1 MVTFPCRR
9 SSPQRG
15 ARVPPGNLVLVLILL
30 LPLAQ
35 QAQAALHS
43 SFRRLSGREKK
54 EMQKEILSIL
64 GLPGR
69 PRPHPPLRPPS
80 SAPLFMLDLYHA
92 MAADGEDDSASA
104 DDVVRPRGAAGQRRA
119 AVRRPALPALSA
131 HTPPLG
137 TVVSEADTVM
147 SFVNLVEQERDL
159 LQPRP
164 YWKEFRFD
172 LTPLP
177 QGETVTAAEFRIYK
191 TLTLGQRANRTLHI
205 SVYEI
210 QKDSRHREP
219 ELALLDMQSVPAGQ
233 EGWLAFDVTS
243 ASNHWLVRP
252 RSNLGIRL
260 YVETEEDR
268 SLSAPWI
275 GLVGRRGPRS
285 KQPFMVTFFRES
297 QIPCRPPRAVKT
309 HPRRK
314 KPKYDL
320 PLPSIHNQTPV
331 DGGGQPCKK
340 HELYVSFSDLGWKD
354 WVLAPT
360 GYSAYY
366 CDGECFYPLGACMNA
381 TNHALIQQ
389 VISQIRDRGPKSEK
403 GGWGRGP
410 PPSGGLQV
418 SCSRVREERQP
429 RRCSVCGQGG
439 AKSKG
444 DAPDLRPYPQRPEGQ
459 GPTYK
464 RPNRVPPAGCPASV
478 SVDLLL
484 LRVESG
490 QMRCTC

>member
-1 MVTFPCRR
+1 MESGSTYSRCCLCTR
-9 SSPQRG
+9 SSSSYMQRRPACSSG
-15 ARVPPGNLVLVLILL
+15 PRRPLLHPGTLLL
-30 LPLAQ
+30 LPLLLLLSLSLWSQ
-35 QAQAALHS
+35 QAEAVVHS

-54 EMQKEILSIL
+54 EMQREILSIL

-92 MAADGEDDSASA
+92 VSAEGDEEGNAVPGNGAGMGKFGAADGHA
-104 DDVVRPRGAAGQRRA
+104 
-119 AVRRPALPALSA
+119 ALPTLST

-191 TLTLGQRANRTLHI
+191 TLTMGQRANRTLHI

-210 QKDSRHREP
+210 QRENRHREP
-219 ELALLDMQSVPAGQ
+219 ELVLLDMQSLPAGQ

-243 ASNHWLVRP
+243 ASNRWLLHP

-268 SLSAPWI
+268 SLSAGWI

-285 KQPFMVTFFRES
+285 KQPFMVTFFRAS
-297 QIPCRPPRAVKT
+297 QAPCRPPRALKP
-309 HPRRK
+309 HPRKK

-320 PLPSIHNQTPV
+320 PVPSIHGEV
-331 DGGGQPCKK
+331 SQPHANSGRQACKK

-366 CDGECFYPLGACMNA
+366 CDGECLYPLGSCMNA

-389 VISQIRDRGPKSEK
+389 VVHLLKPDEVPKACCAPTKLSPISVLFYDDNNNVILKKHRNMVVKT
-403 GGWGRGP
+403 
-410 PPSGGLQV
+410 
-418 SCSRVREERQP
+418 
-429 RRCSVCGQGG
+429 CGC
-439 AKSKG
+439 
-444 DAPDLRPYPQRPEGQ
+444 L
-459 GPTYK
+459 
-464 RPNRVPPAGCPASV
+464 
-478 SVDLLL
+478 
-484 LRVESG
+484 
-490 QMRCTC
+490 

>member
-1 MVTFPCRR
+1 MKHQHR
-9 SSPQRG
+9 SSSVFFQQQTRSASRPHRH
-15 ARVPPGNLVLVLILL
+15 L
-30 LPLAQ
+30 LPVRTLLFLLFLSLWSQ
-35 QAQAALHS
+35 QTEAVVHS
-43 SFRRLSGREKK
+43 SFKRLSGREKK

-80 SAPLFMLDLYHA
+80 SAPLFMLELYHA
-92 MAADGEDDSASA
+92 MSADGVDDGNEIIVNGPGMGRFGTERLAQVNHA
-104 DDVVRPRGAAGQRRA
+104 D
-119 AVRRPALPALSA
+119 LPTLST

-137 TVVSEADTVM
+137 TVVTEADTVM

-191 TLTLGQRANRTLHI
+191 TLTMGQRANRTLHI

-210 QKDSRHREP
+210 QSENRHREAV
-219 ELALLDMQSVPAGQ
+219 LVLLDMQSVPAGQ

-243 ASNHWLVRP
+243 ASNHWLLHP

-268 SLSAPWI
+268 SLSAGWI

-297 QIPCRPPRAVKT
+297 QVPCRPPRAVKP
-309 HPRRK
+309 HPRKK

-320 PLPSIHNQTPV
+320 PVPSIQNRSPASP
-331 DGGGQPCKK
+331 GSQPCKK

-366 CDGECFYPLGACMNA
+366 CDGECFYPLGSCMNA

-389 VISQIRDRGPKSEK
+389 VVHLLKPDEVPKACCAPTKLSPISVLFYDDNNNVILKKHRNMVVKT
-403 GGWGRGP
+403 
-410 PPSGGLQV
+410 
-418 SCSRVREERQP
+418 
-429 RRCSVCGQGG
+429 CGC
-439 AKSKG
+439 
-444 DAPDLRPYPQRPEGQ
+444 L
-459 GPTYK
+459 
-464 RPNRVPPAGCPASV
+464 
-478 SVDLLL
+478 
-484 LRVESG
+484 
-490 QMRCTC
+490 

>member
-1 MVTFPCRR
+1 MDRHEVEIVSSKHQSRGRKRTRLFPP
-9 SSPQRG
+9 S
-15 ARVPPGNLVLVLILL
+15 IF
-30 LPLAQ
+30 LPLCVLLCVWGQ
-35 QAQAALHS
+35 VEGVVHS

-92 MAADGEDDSASA
+92 VSSEA
-104 DDVVRPRGAAGQRRA
+104 DDRPGLGFTPEVVSHA
-119 AVRRPALPALSA
+119 ALPTLST
-131 HTPPLG
+131 HMPPLG

-147 SFVNLVEQERDL
+147 SFVNLVEQEKDL

-191 TLTLGQRANRTLHI
+191 TLTMGWRFNHTLHI

-210 QKDSRHREP
+210 LREKRHREP
-219 ELALLDMQSVPAGQ
+219 ELVLLDMQSVPAGQ

-243 ASNHWLVRP
+243 ASNRWLLHP

-260 YVETEEDR
+260 YVETEEDHR
-268 SLSAPWI
+268 SWV

-285 KQPFMVTFFRES
+285 KQPFMVTFFRAS
-297 QIPCRPPRAVKT
+297 QAPCRPPRALKHT
-309 HPRRK
+309 NQRK
-314 KPKYDL
+314 KKTKYDL
-320 PLPSIHNQTPV
+320 PHPNRPGIFDQNHSSGRQA
-331 DGGGQPCKK
+331 CKK

-366 CDGECFYPLGACMNA
+366 CDGECDYPLGSCMNA
-381 TNHALIQQ
+381 TNHAMIQLL
-389 VISQIRDRGPKSEK
+389 VH
-403 GGWGRGP
+403 
-410 PPSGGLQV
+410 L
-418 SCSRVREERQP
+418 
-429 RRCSVCGQGG
+429 
-439 AKSKG
+439 
-444 DAPDLRPYPQRPEGQ
+444 LRPDEVPKACCAPTKLSPIAVLFYDDNNNVILKKQRNMVV
-459 GPTYK
+459 K
-464 RPNRVPPAGCPASV
+464 NCGC
-478 SVDLLL
+478 L
-484 LRVESG
+484 
-490 QMRCTC
+490 

>member
-1 MVTFPCRR
+1 MASDVCYQNTERSGTSRTYTHSCVCSGRTRQHHDHDSGTR
-9 SSPQRG
+9 SSYVQQPTKSSSG
-15 ARVPPGNLVLVLILL
+15 PRVPLLHPRTLL
-30 LPLAQ
+30 LFAVLLLLALSLWSQ
-35 QAQAALHS
+35 PAEAVVHS

-92 MAADGEDDSASA
+92 VSAEGEDEGNGILGN
-104 DDVVRPRGAAGQRRA
+104 GAGTGRLGGTDGLGHVIHA
-119 AVRRPALPALSA
+119 ALPTLST

-191 TLTLGQRANRTLHI
+191 TLTMGQRANRTLHI

-210 QKDSRHREP
+210 QRDSRHREP
-219 ELALLDMQSVPAGQ
+219 ELVLLDMQSVPAGQ

-243 ASNHWLVRP
+243 ASNRWLLHP

-268 SLSAPWI
+268 SLSAGWI

-285 KQPFMVTFFRES
+285 KQPFMVTFFRAS
-297 QIPCRPPRAVKT
+297 QAPCRPPRALK
-309 HPRRK
+309 PPRK
-314 KPKYDL
+314 KKVRYDL
-320 PLPSIHNQTPV
+320 PVPSIPDPSHTNSGRQA
-331 DGGGQPCKK
+331 CKK

-366 CDGECFYPLGACMNA
+366 CDGECLYPLGSCMNA

-389 VISQIRDRGPKSEK
+389 VVHLLKPHEVPKACCAPTKLSPISVLFYDDNNNVILKKHRNMVVKT
-403 GGWGRGP
+403 
-410 PPSGGLQV
+410 
-418 SCSRVREERQP
+418 
-429 RRCSVCGQGG
+429 CGC
-439 AKSKG
+439 
-444 DAPDLRPYPQRPEGQ
+444 L
-459 GPTYK
+459 
-464 RPNRVPPAGCPASV
+464 
-478 SVDLLL
+478 
-484 LRVESG
+484 
-490 QMRCTC
+490 

>member
-1 MVTFPCRR
+1 MSADTLEDLSQTTENLDRPDGSRTYMYTHACPYTGTRLLRDNNNSKYTCRYTLQLPLFPM
-9 SSPQRG
+9 
-15 ARVPPGNLVLVLILL
+15 ALL
-30 LPLAQ
+30 LVPLLLCLWGH
-35 QAQAALHS
+35 QAQGVVHS
-43 SFRRLSGREKK
+43 SFRRLSSREKK
-54 EMQKEILSIL
+54 EMQREILSIL

-92 MAADGEDDSASA
+92 VSAEGGEGNGLGNEVGGLGFGGLDGLTSHVSHA
-104 DDVVRPRGAAGQRRA
+104 
-119 AVRRPALPALSA
+119 ALPTFST

-177 QGETVTAAEFRIYK
+177 KGETVTAAEFRIYK
-191 TLTLGQRANRTLHI
+191 TLTMGQRANRTLHI

-210 QKDSRHREP
+210 QRENKHREP
-219 ELALLDMQSVPAGQ
+219 ELVLLDMQSVPAGQ
-233 EGWLAFDVTS
+233 EGWLAFDVTT
-243 ASNHWLVRP
+243 ASNRWLLHP

-268 SLSAPWI
+268 SLSAGWV

-285 KQPFMVTFFRES
+285 KQPFMVTFFRAS
-297 QIPCRPPRAVKT
+297 QAPCRPPRALKPN
-309 HPRRK
+309 PRKK

-320 PLPSIHNQTPV
+320 PLPSIHDHSHVNSGRQA
-331 DGGGQPCKK
+331 CKR

-360 GYSAYY
+360 GYSAFY
-366 CDGECFYPLGACMNA
+366 CDGECLYPLGSCMNA
-381 TNHALIQQ
+381 TNHAMIQLVVHLLKPDEVPKACCAPTKLSPISVLFYDDNNN
-389 VISQIRDRGPKSEK
+389 VILNKHRNMVVKT
-403 GGWGRGP
+403 
-410 PPSGGLQV
+410 
-418 SCSRVREERQP
+418 
-429 RRCSVCGQGG
+429 CGC
-439 AKSKG
+439 
-444 DAPDLRPYPQRPEGQ
+444 L
-459 GPTYK
+459 
-464 RPNRVPPAGCPASV
+464 
-478 SVDLLL
+478 
-484 LRVESG
+484 
-490 QMRCTC
+490 

>member
-1 MVTFPCRR
+1 MATDTLEDLPQTTQSLDRPDGFRTYVDTHACPCSGRRRIHDNSSKYTYRRLLQLPLFPV
-9 SSPQRG
+9 
-15 ARVPPGNLVLVLILL
+15 ALL
-30 LPLAQ
+30 LAPLLLCLWGH
-35 QAQAALHS
+35 QAQGVVHS
-43 SFRRLSGREKK
+43 SFRRLSSREKK
-54 EMQKEILSIL
+54 EMQREILSIL

-92 MAADGEDDSASA
+92 VSAKGDEGNGMGNWVGGLGFGGADGLTGHVSHA
-104 DDVVRPRGAAGQRRA
+104 
-119 AVRRPALPALSA
+119 ALPTLNTYTA
-131 HTPPLG
+131 PLG

-191 TLTLGQRANRTLHI
+191 TLTMGQRANRSLHI

-210 QKDSRHREP
+210 QRENKHREP
-219 ELALLDMQSVPAGQ
+219 ELVLLDMQSVPAGQ

-243 ASNHWLVRP
+243 ASNRWLLHP

-268 SLSAPWI
+268 SLSAGWV

-285 KQPFMVTFFRES
+285 KQPFMVTFFRAS
-297 QIPCRPPRAVKT
+297 QAPCRPPRAVKPNP
-309 HPRRK
+309 HKK

-320 PLPSIHNQTPV
+320 PLPSIHDHSHVNSGRQA
-331 DGGGQPCKK
+331 CKR

-360 GYSAYY
+360 GYSAFY
-366 CDGECFYPLGACMNA
+366 CDGECLYPLGSCMNA
-381 TNHALIQQ
+381 TNHAMIQLVVHLLKPDEVPKACCAPTKLSPISVLFYDDNNN
-389 VISQIRDRGPKSEK
+389 VILKKHRNMVVKT
-403 GGWGRGP
+403 
-410 PPSGGLQV
+410 
-418 SCSRVREERQP
+418 
-429 RRCSVCGQGG
+429 CGC
-439 AKSKG
+439 
-444 DAPDLRPYPQRPEGQ
+444 L
-459 GPTYK
+459 
-464 RPNRVPPAGCPASV
+464 
-478 SVDLLL
+478 
-484 LRVESG
+484 
-490 QMRCTC
+490 

>member
-1 MVTFPCRR
+1 MASDVSHSFSCLCRNMKQQQQTGSTSR
-9 SSPQRG
+9 PRRPLLHPST
-15 ARVPPGNLVLVLILL
+15 LLL
-30 LPLAQ
+30 LPLLLLLLLSLWSQ
-35 QAQAALHS
+35 QAEAVVHS

-92 MAADGEDDSASA
+92 MSADGEDEGNEII
-104 DDVVRPRGAAGQRRA
+104 VNGAGVGRSGGAERLA
-119 AVRRPALPALSA
+119 PPPLST

-191 TLTLGQRANRTLHI
+191 TLTMSQRANRTLHI

-210 QKDSRHREP
+210 QRENRRREP
-219 ELALLDMQSVPAGQ
+219 ELVLLDMQSVPAGQ

-243 ASNHWLVRP
+243 ASNHWLLHP

-268 SLSAPWI
+268 SLSAGYI

-297 QIPCRPPRAVKT
+297 QIPCRPPPRAVKPS
-309 HPRRK
+309 PRKK

-320 PLPSIHNQTPV
+320 PVPSIHMNYSVTLILLNVFFFCSDRSPANN
-331 DGGGQPCKK
+331 GGQPCKK

-366 CDGECFYPLGACMNA
+366 CDGECFYPLGSCMNA

-389 VISQIRDRGPKSEK
+389 VVHLLKPDEVPKACCAPTKLSPISVLFYDDNNNVILKKHRNMVVKT
-403 GGWGRGP
+403 
-410 PPSGGLQV
+410 
-418 SCSRVREERQP
+418 
-429 RRCSVCGQGG
+429 CGC
-439 AKSKG
+439 
-444 DAPDLRPYPQRPEGQ
+444 L
-459 GPTYK
+459 
-464 RPNRVPPAGCPASV
+464 
-478 SVDLLL
+478 
-484 LRVESG
+484 
-490 QMRCTC
+490 

>member
-1 MVTFPCRR
+1 MASEESCSFSSRKSPQRHMARR
-9 SSPQRG
+9 SSQVLLHLFPRT
-15 ARVPPGNLVLVLILL
+15 LVLLL
-30 LPLAQ
+30 LAQ

-92 MAADGEDDSASA
+92 MAVDGEDDGN
-104 DDVVRPRGAAGQRRA
+104 DIIGPVVKLRGGERRA
-119 AVRRPALPALSA
+119 AAHHPALPTLST
-131 HTPPLG
+131 HTPLLG

-210 QKDSRHREP
+210 QRDNRHRDP
-219 ELALLDMQSVPAGQ
+219 ELVLLDMQSVPAGQ

-243 ASNHWLVRP
+243 ASNHWLLHP

-268 SLSAPWI
+268 SLSAAWI

-320 PLPSIHNQTPV
+320 PVPSIHNRSPV
-331 DGGGQPCKK
+331 NSGGQPCKK

-389 VISQIRDRGPKSEK
+389 VVHLLKPDEVPKACCAPTKLSPISVLFYDDNNNVILKKHRNMVVKT
-403 GGWGRGP
+403 
-410 PPSGGLQV
+410 
-418 SCSRVREERQP
+418 
-429 RRCSVCGQGG
+429 CGC
-439 AKSKG
+439 
-444 DAPDLRPYPQRPEGQ
+444 L
-459 GPTYK
+459 
-464 RPNRVPPAGCPASV
+464 
-478 SVDLLL
+478 
-484 LRVESG
+484 
-490 QMRCTC
+490 

>member
-1 MVTFPCRR
+1 MATDTLEDLPQTTQSLDRPDGFRTCVDTHACPCSGRRRIHDNSSKYTYRRLLQLPLFPV
-9 SSPQRG
+9 
-15 ARVPPGNLVLVLILL
+15 ALL
-30 LPLAQ
+30 LAPLLLCLWGH
-35 QAQAALHS
+35 QAQGVVHS
-43 SFRRLSGREKK
+43 SFRRLSSREKK
-54 EMQKEILSIL
+54 EMQREILSIL

-92 MAADGEDDSASA
+92 VSAKGDEGNGMGNWVGGLGFGGADGLTGHVSHA
-104 DDVVRPRGAAGQRRA
+104 
-119 AVRRPALPALSA
+119 ALPTLNTYTA
-131 HTPPLG
+131 PLG

-191 TLTLGQRANRTLHI
+191 TLTMGQRANRSLHI

-210 QKDSRHREP
+210 QRENKHREP
-219 ELALLDMQSVPAGQ
+219 ELVLLDMQSVPAGQ

-243 ASNHWLVRP
+243 ASNRWLLHP

-268 SLSAPWI
+268 SLSAGWV

-285 KQPFMVTFFRES
+285 KQPFMVTFFRAS
-297 QIPCRPPRAVKT
+297 QAPCRPPRAVKPNP
-309 HPRRK
+309 HKK

-320 PLPSIHNQTPV
+320 PLPSIHDHSHVNSGRQA
-331 DGGGQPCKK
+331 CKR

-360 GYSAYY
+360 GYSAFY
-366 CDGECFYPLGACMNA
+366 CDGECLYPLGSCMNA
-381 TNHALIQQ
+381 TNHAMIQLVVHLLKPDEVPKACCAPTKLSPISVLFYDDNNN
-389 VISQIRDRGPKSEK
+389 VILKKHRNMVVKT
-403 GGWGRGP
+403 
-410 PPSGGLQV
+410 
-418 SCSRVREERQP
+418 
-429 RRCSVCGQGG
+429 CGC
-439 AKSKG
+439 
-444 DAPDLRPYPQRPEGQ
+444 L
-459 GPTYK
+459 
-464 RPNRVPPAGCPASV
+464 
-478 SVDLLL
+478 
-484 LRVESG
+484 
-490 QMRCTC
+490 

>member
-1 MVTFPCRR
+1 MDSDVYHSFSCVCSKMKQSTSRPHRPLLHPR
-9 SSPQRG
+9 T
-15 ARVPPGNLVLVLILL
+15 LLL
-30 LPLAQ
+30 LPLLLLLFLSLWSQ
-35 QAQAALHS
+35 QAEAVVHS

-92 MAADGEDDSASA
+92 MSADGEDEGNEII
-104 DDVVRPRGAAGQRRA
+104 VNGPGMGKFGAAERLAQVNHA
-119 AVRRPALPALSA
+119 APPTLST

-191 TLTLGQRANRTLHI
+191 TLTMGQRANRTLHI

-210 QKDSRHREP
+210 QRENRHREP
-219 ELALLDMQSVPAGQ
+219 ELVLLDMQSVPAGQ
-233 EGWLAFDVTS
+233 EGWLAFDVTT
-243 ASNHWLVRP
+243 ASNHWLLHP

-268 SLSAPWI
+268 SLSAGWI

-297 QIPCRPPRAVKT
+297 QVPCRPPRAVKS
-309 HPRRK
+309 HPRKK

-320 PLPSIHNQTPV
+320 PVPSA
-331 DGGGQPCKK
+331 PCKK

-366 CDGECFYPLGACMNA
+366 CDGECFYPLGSCMNA

-389 VISQIRDRGPKSEK
+389 VVHLLKPDEVPKACCAPTKLSPISVLFYDDNNNVILKKHRNMVVKT
-403 GGWGRGP
+403 
-410 PPSGGLQV
+410 
-418 SCSRVREERQP
+418 
-429 RRCSVCGQGG
+429 CGC
-439 AKSKG
+439 
-444 DAPDLRPYPQRPEGQ
+444 L
-459 GPTYK
+459 
-464 RPNRVPPAGCPASV
+464 
-478 SVDLLL
+478 
-484 LRVESG
+484 
-490 QMRCTC
+490 

>member
-1 MVTFPCRR
+1 MASDVSSQVERSGLSRNSCLCPYGRGPQKKQHGRR
-9 SSPQRG
+9 FDGSKRSRQF
-15 ARVPPGNLVLVLILL
+15 AESPPGLLRGGTLLLL
-30 LPLAQ
+30 LPLLLLLSASLCGQ
-35 QAQAALHS
+35 PAEAVVHS

-92 MAADGEDDSASA
+92 VSAEGDEEGNGIPGAGRPGAGRPGGGADGLGHVSHA
-104 DDVVRPRGAAGQRRA
+104 
-119 AVRRPALPALSA
+119 ALPTLST

-191 TLTLGQRANRTLHI
+191 TLTMGQRANRTLHI

-210 QKDSRHREP
+210 QRDNRHREP
-219 ELALLDMQSVPAGQ
+219 ELVLLDMQSVPAGQ

-243 ASNHWLVRP
+243 ASNRWLLHP

-268 SLSAPWI
+268 SLSAGWI

-285 KQPFMVTFFRES
+285 KQPFMVTFFRAS
-297 QIPCRPPRAVKT
+297 QAPCRPPRAVKP
-309 HPRRK
+309 HPRKR

-320 PLPSIHNQTPV
+320 PVPSIHDHSHANSGRQA
-331 DGGGQPCKK
+331 CKK

-366 CDGECFYPLGACMNA
+366 CDGECLYPLGSCMNA

-389 VISQIRDRGPKSEK
+389 VVHLLKPDEVPKACCAPTKLSPISVLFYDDNNNVILKKHRNMVVKT
-403 GGWGRGP
+403 
-410 PPSGGLQV
+410 
-418 SCSRVREERQP
+418 
-429 RRCSVCGQGG
+429 CGC
-439 AKSKG
+439 
-444 DAPDLRPYPQRPEGQ
+444 L
-459 GPTYK
+459 
-464 RPNRVPPAGCPASV
+464 
-478 SVDLLL
+478 
-484 LRVESG
+484 
-490 QMRCTC
+490 

>member
-1 MVTFPCRR
+1 IKKSCHFTLAF
-9 SSPQRG
+9 
-15 ARVPPGNLVLVLILL
+15 ILL
-30 LPLAQ
+30 SVRRIHDNSSKYTYRRLLQLPLFPVALLLAPLLLCLWGH
-35 QAQAALHS
+35 QAQGVVHS
-43 SFRRLSGREKK
+43 SFRRLSSREKK
-54 EMQKEILSIL
+54 EMQREILSIL

-92 MAADGEDDSASA
+92 VSAKGDEGNGMGNWVGGLGHA
-104 DDVVRPRGAAGQRRA
+104 
-119 AVRRPALPALSA
+119 ALPTLNTYTA
-131 HTPPLG
+131 PLG

-191 TLTLGQRANRTLHI
+191 TLTMGQRANRSLHI

-210 QKDSRHREP
+210 QRENKHREP
-219 ELALLDMQSVPAGQ
+219 ELVLLDMQSVPAGQ

-243 ASNHWLVRP
+243 ASNRWLLHP

-268 SLSAPWI
+268 SLSAGWV

-285 KQPFMVTFFRES
+285 KQPFMVTFFRAS
-297 QIPCRPPRAVKT
+297 QAPCRPPRAVKPNP
-309 HPRRK
+309 HKK

-320 PLPSIHNQTPV
+320 PLPSIHDHSHVNSGRQA
-331 DGGGQPCKK
+331 CKR

-360 GYSAYY
+360 GYSAFY
-366 CDGECFYPLGACMNA
+366 CDGECLYPLGSCMNA
-381 TNHALIQQ
+381 TNHAMIQLVVHLLKPDEVPKACCAPTKLSPISVLFYDDNNN
-389 VISQIRDRGPKSEK
+389 VILKKHRNMVVKT
-403 GGWGRGP
+403 
-410 PPSGGLQV
+410 
-418 SCSRVREERQP
+418 
-429 RRCSVCGQGG
+429 CGC
-439 AKSKG
+439 
-444 DAPDLRPYPQRPEGQ
+444 L
-459 GPTYK
+459 
-464 RPNRVPPAGCPASV
+464 
-478 SVDLLL
+478 
-484 LRVESG
+484 
-490 QMRCTC
+490 

>member
-1 MVTFPCRR
+1 MASDISRSMSLYQIFQLHSRSTF
-9 SSPQRG
+9 
-15 ARVPPGNLVLVLILL
+15 ILL
-30 LPLAQ
+30 LLLLLSISLWTQ
-35 QAQAALHS
+35 QAEAVVHS

-54 EMQKEILSIL
+54 EMQKEILNIL
-64 GLPGR
+64 GLPDR

-92 MAADGEDDSASA
+92 MSVDDEEEM
-104 DDVVRPRGAAGQRRA
+104 VMNGPGLGRYGAAAQVNYA
-119 AVRRPALPALSA
+119 ALPTLST
-131 HTPPLG
+131 HTPLLG

-147 SFVNLVEQERDL
+147 SFVNLVEQERNL

-191 TLTLGQRANRTLHI
+191 TMTVGQRANRTLHI

-210 QKDSRHREP
+210 KRENRNREP
-219 ELALLDMQSVPAGQ
+219 ELVLLDMQSVPAGQ

-243 ASNHWLVRP
+243 ASNHWLLQP

-260 YVETEEDR
+260 YVETEDDR
-268 SLSAPWI
+268 SLSAGWI

-285 KQPFMVTFFRES
+285 KQPFMVTFFRQS
-297 QIPCRPPRAVKT
+297 QIPCRPPRAVRP

-320 PLPSIHNQTPV
+320 PIPTIH
-331 DGGGQPCKK
+331 GRSLASKGQLCKK

-366 CDGECFYPLGACMNA
+366 CDGECIHPMGACMNA
-381 TNHALIQQ
+381 TNHAIIQQ
-389 VISQIRDRGPKSEK
+389 VVHLMKPNEVPSACCAPTKLSSISVLFYDDNNNVILKKHRNMVVKT
-403 GGWGRGP
+403 
-410 PPSGGLQV
+410 
-418 SCSRVREERQP
+418 
-429 RRCSVCGQGG
+429 CGC
-439 AKSKG
+439 
-444 DAPDLRPYPQRPEGQ
+444 L
-459 GPTYK
+459 
-464 RPNRVPPAGCPASV
+464 
-478 SVDLLL
+478 
-484 LRVESG
+484 
-490 QMRCTC
+490 

>member
-1 MVTFPCRR
+1 KQRELKERLLQLPLFPM
-9 SSPQRG
+9 
-15 ARVPPGNLVLVLILL
+15 ALL
-30 LPLAQ
+30 LVPLLLCLWGH
-35 QAQAALHS
+35 QAQGVVHS
-43 SFRRLSGREKK
+43 SFRRLSSREKK
-54 EMQKEILSIL
+54 EMQREILSIL

-92 MAADGEDDSASA
+92 VSAKGDEGNGMGNWVGGLGHA
-104 DDVVRPRGAAGQRRA
+104 
-119 AVRRPALPALSA
+119 ALPTLNTYTA
-131 HTPPLG
+131 PLG

-191 TLTLGQRANRTLHI
+191 TLTMGQRANRSLHI

-210 QKDSRHREP
+210 QRENKHREP
-219 ELALLDMQSVPAGQ
+219 ELVLLDMQSVPAGQ

-243 ASNHWLVRP
+243 ASNRWLLHP

-268 SLSAPWI
+268 SLSAGWV

-285 KQPFMVTFFRES
+285 KQPFMVTFFRAS
-297 QIPCRPPRAVKT
+297 QAPCRPPRAVKPNP
-309 HPRRK
+309 HKK

-320 PLPSIHNQTPV
+320 PLPSIHDHSHVNSGRQA
-331 DGGGQPCKK
+331 CKR

-360 GYSAYY
+360 GYSAFY
-366 CDGECFYPLGACMNA
+366 CDGECLYPLGSCMNA
-381 TNHALIQQ
+381 TNHAMIQLVVHLLKPDEVPKACCAPTKLSPISVLFYDDNNN
-389 VISQIRDRGPKSEK
+389 VILKKHRNMVVKT
-403 GGWGRGP
+403 
-410 PPSGGLQV
+410 
-418 SCSRVREERQP
+418 
-429 RRCSVCGQGG
+429 CGC
-439 AKSKG
+439 
-444 DAPDLRPYPQRPEGQ
+444 L
-459 GPTYK
+459 
-464 RPNRVPPAGCPASV
+464 
-478 SVDLLL
+478 
-484 LRVESG
+484 
-490 QMRCTC
+490 

>member
-1 MVTFPCRR
+1 MSADTLKDLSQTTESLDRPDASRTYIYTHACPCTGRRRIRDNNNNTYRHPLQLPLFPV
-9 SSPQRG
+9 
-15 ARVPPGNLVLVLILL
+15 ALILVPL
-30 LPLAQ
+30 LLCLWGH
-35 QAQAALHS
+35 QAQGVVHS
-43 SFRRLSGREKK
+43 SFRRLSSREKK
-54 EMQKEILSIL
+54 EMQREILSIL

-92 MAADGEDDSASA
+92 VSAEGDEGNGIGNEVGGLGFGGLDGLTGHVSHA
-104 DDVVRPRGAAGQRRA
+104 
-119 AVRRPALPALSA
+119 ALPTLST

-191 TLTLGQRANRTLHI
+191 TLTMGQRANRTLHI

-210 QKDSRHREP
+210 QRENKHREP
-219 ELALLDMQSVPAGQ
+219 ELVLLDIQSVPAGQ

-243 ASNHWLVRP
+243 ASNRWLLHP

-268 SLSAPWI
+268 SLSAGWV

-285 KQPFMVTFFRES
+285 KQPFMVTFFRAS
-297 QIPCRPPRAVKT
+297 QVPCRPPRALKPN
-309 HPRRK
+309 PRKR

-320 PLPSIHNQTPV
+320 PLPSIHGEVLQDHSHVNSGRQA
-331 DGGGQPCKK
+331 CKR

-360 GYSAYY
+360 GYSAFY
-366 CDGECFYPLGACMNA
+366 CDGECLYPLGSCMNA
-381 TNHALIQQ
+381 TNHAMIQLVVHLLKPDEVPKACCAPTKLSPISVLFYDDNNN
-389 VISQIRDRGPKSEK
+389 VILKKHRNMVVKT
-403 GGWGRGP
+403 
-410 PPSGGLQV
+410 
-418 SCSRVREERQP
+418 
-429 RRCSVCGQGG
+429 CGC
-439 AKSKG
+439 
-444 DAPDLRPYPQRPEGQ
+444 L
-459 GPTYK
+459 
-464 RPNRVPPAGCPASV
+464 
-478 SVDLLL
+478 
-484 LRVESG
+484 
-490 QMRCTC
+490 

>member
-1 MVTFPCRR
+1 MA
-9 SSPQRG
+9 SSSASSSASAPRPLLHL
-15 ARVPPGNLVLVLILL
+15 RTLL
-30 LPLAQ
+30 LLLALSLWSQ
-35 QAQAALHS
+35 QAEAVVHS
-43 SFRRLSGREKK
+43 SFKRLSGREKK

-92 MAADGEDDSASA
+92 MSADGEDEGNDIIVTGAGRFGGAERLSQVSHAA
-104 DDVVRPRGAAGQRRA
+104 RPT
-119 AVRRPALPALSA
+119 LST

-191 TLTLGQRANRTLHI
+191 TLTIGQRANRTLHI

-210 QKDSRHREP
+210 KRDNRHREGT
-219 ELALLDMQSVPAGQ
+219 ELVLLDMQSVPAGQ
-233 EGWLAFDVTS
+233 EGWLAFDVTT
-243 ASNHWLVRP
+243 ASNHWLLHP

-268 SLSAPWI
+268 SLSAGWI

-297 QIPCRPPRAVKT
+297 QVPCRPPRAVR
-309 HPRRK
+309 HNQRRK
-314 KPKYDL
+314 KTKYDL
-320 PLPSIHNQTPV
+320 PLPNIHNQTPANN
-331 DGGGQPCKK
+331 GGQPCKK

-366 CDGECFYPLGACMNA
+366 CDGECFYPLSSCMNA

-389 VISQIRDRGPKSEK
+389 VVHLLKPEEVPKACCAPTKLSPISVLFYDDNNNVILKKHRNMVVKT
-403 GGWGRGP
+403 
-410 PPSGGLQV
+410 
-418 SCSRVREERQP
+418 
-429 RRCSVCGQGG
+429 CGC
-439 AKSKG
+439 
-444 DAPDLRPYPQRPEGQ
+444 L
-459 GPTYK
+459 
-464 RPNRVPPAGCPASV
+464 
-478 SVDLLL
+478 
-484 LRVESG
+484 
-490 QMRCTC
+490 

>member
-1 MVTFPCRR
+1 NNFLELLGLFSLQQTRCTSRPHQPLLHLRTLLLL
-9 SSPQRG
+9 
-15 ARVPPGNLVLVLILL
+15 LVLSLWS
-30 LPLAQ
+30 Q
-35 QAQAALHS
+35 QAEAVVHS
-43 SFRRLSGREKK
+43 SFKRLSGREKK

-92 MAADGEDDSASA
+92 MSADGEDEGNEI
-104 DDVVRPRGAAGQRRA
+104 VVNGHGMGKFA
-119 AVRRPALPALSA
+119 AVHVNHAALPTLST

-191 TLTLGQRANRTLHI
+191 TLTIGQRANRTLHI

-210 QKDSRHREP
+210 KRENRHREGA
-219 ELALLDMQSVPAGQ
+219 ELVLLDMQSVPAGQ
-233 EGWLAFDVTS
+233 EGWLAFDVTT
-243 ASNHWLVRP
+243 ASNHWLLHP

-268 SLSAPWI
+268 SLSAAWI

-297 QIPCRPPRAVKT
+297 QVPCRPPRAVRPN
-309 HPRRK
+309 PRKK

-320 PLPSIHNQTPV
+320 PLPSIHSEVPGAVNLIECLDKCYIQNHINST
-331 DGGGQPCKK
+331 K

-366 CDGECFYPLGACMNA
+366 CDGECFYPLGSCMNA

-389 VISQIRDRGPKSEK
+389 VVHLLKPDEVPKACCAPTKLSPISVLFYDDNNNVILKKHRNMVVKT
-403 GGWGRGP
+403 
-410 PPSGGLQV
+410 
-418 SCSRVREERQP
+418 
-429 RRCSVCGQGG
+429 CGC
-439 AKSKG
+439 
-444 DAPDLRPYPQRPEGQ
+444 L
-459 GPTYK
+459 
-464 RPNRVPPAGCPASV
+464 
-478 SVDLLL
+478 
-484 LRVESG
+484 
-490 QMRCTC
+490 

>member
-1 MVTFPCRR
+1 MATDTLEDLPQTTQSLDRRDGFRPCVDTHACPSSGRRRIHDNSSKYTYRRLLQLPLFPV
-9 SSPQRG
+9 
-15 ARVPPGNLVLVLILL
+15 ALL
-30 LPLAQ
+30 LAPLLLCLWGH
-35 QAQAALHS
+35 QAQGVVHS
-43 SFRRLSGREKK
+43 SFRRLSSREKK
-54 EMQKEILSIL
+54 EMQREILSIL

-92 MAADGEDDSASA
+92 VSAKGDEGNGMGNWVGGLGFGGADGLTGHVSHA
-104 DDVVRPRGAAGQRRA
+104 
-119 AVRRPALPALSA
+119 ALPTLNTYTA
-131 HTPPLG
+131 PLG

-191 TLTLGQRANRTLHI
+191 TLTMGQRANRSLHI

-210 QKDSRHREP
+210 QRENKHREP
-219 ELALLDMQSVPAGQ
+219 ELVLLDMQSVPAGQ

-243 ASNHWLVRP
+243 ASNRWLLHP

-268 SLSAPWI
+268 SLSAGWV

-285 KQPFMVTFFRES
+285 KQPFMVTFFRAS
-297 QIPCRPPRAVKT
+297 QAPCRPPRAVKPNP
-309 HPRRK
+309 HKK

-320 PLPSIHNQTPV
+320 PLPSIHDHSHVNSGRQA
-331 DGGGQPCKK
+331 CKR

-360 GYSAYY
+360 GYSAFY
-366 CDGECFYPLGACMNA
+366 CDGECLYPLGSCMNA
-381 TNHALIQQ
+381 TNHAMIQLVVHLLKPDEVPKACCAPTKLSPISVLFYDDNNN
-389 VISQIRDRGPKSEK
+389 VILKKHRNMVVKT
-403 GGWGRGP
+403 
-410 PPSGGLQV
+410 
-418 SCSRVREERQP
+418 
-429 RRCSVCGQGG
+429 CGC
-439 AKSKG
+439 
-444 DAPDLRPYPQRPEGQ
+444 L
-459 GPTYK
+459 
-464 RPNRVPPAGCPASV
+464 
-478 SVDLLL
+478 
-484 LRVESG
+484 
-490 QMRCTC
+490 